1 MKLQGKNI
9 VEKMDAAEYTAIS
22 LFFDKDMRNILLSK
36 REVNNK
42 VELHNQVYGNFLRI
56 LNTTSSISRITLYRK
71 DGFSVSAGLE
81 NNLWD
86 SYVRLASIDVQ
97 LRTSEHRSMYSYV
110 RLSIDRCTA
119 TYV

>member
-1 MKLQGKNI
+1 MKYRFGLMGKIAVSLFISSLIIMFLGITVLYTRFRTEAMRMNQLLQEANLEIAGENI

-56 LNTTSSISRITLYRK
+56 LN
-71 DGFSVSAGLE
+71 SA
-81 NNLWD
+81 
-86 SYVRLASIDVQ
+86 
-97 LRTSEHRSMYSYV
+97 
-110 RLSIDRCTA
+110 C
-119 TYV
+119 